1 LTAYELVTAPTVQ
14 PFTVPE
20 IKDAL
25 RIIIDDDD
33 AFLTLLIKGCTYA
46 AENFLGRKLIS
57 QVWRLHLDGFPE
69 EGCSIELPYGKITAV
84 ANVKYYD
91 SDATLQT
98 LDAAL
103 YQTDLLSVPG
113 RVAIAAGS
121 IAWPIPQTGRLN
133 SVQVQFTAGYGATA
147 ATIPQ
152 DIRDAITVMIGYRY
166 INREDQKEIPLLA
179 QDMLWP
185 YRLVNF

>member
-121 IAWPIPQTGRLN
+121 IAWPI
-133 SVQVQFTAGYGATA
+133 
-147 ATIPQ
+147 
-152 DIRDAITVMIGYRY
+152 TVMIGYRY